1 MSWAY
6 AIRCN
11 CLHMFSCSSSEMIP
25 SLPDDVRWV
34 NVDTPASTPPAVWM
48 LLFWEE
54 RHQTENCQS
63 HFLPGHVDISSVPFW
78 VGHSGALLMFLSS
91 NYTQSKAFSGK
102 ILHLKKIQEVH
113 KCIYTWTPSSPATTT
128 HTDQYRATS
137 FTWKLIWEYT
147 SPTSASSI
155 FLSRLPQKS
164 AICTIIIHIVS
175 MSTQWRDSL
184 SALEMP
190 PRK

>member
-1 MSWAY
+1 MGQCWHSRPHTPCSLNAALSGRKAPNSRTVR
-6 AIRCN
+6 AIS
-11 CLHMFSCSSSEMIP
+11 CL
-25 SLPDDVRWV
+25 VTW
-34 NVDTPASTPPAVWM
+34 T
-48 LLFWEE
+48 
-54 RHQTENCQS
+54 
-63 HFLPGHVDISSVPFW
+63 FLQFPFW

-91 NYTQSKAFSGK
+91 TYIQSKAFSGK
-102 ILHLKKIQEVH
+102 ILHLKKIQAMCKAFSGKILYLKKIQEVH
-113 KCIYTWTPSSPATTT
+113 KCIYTWTPSSPATTS

-155 FLSRLPQKS
+155 FLSRLPRKS
-164 AICTIIIHIVS
+164 AICTIIIHIAS